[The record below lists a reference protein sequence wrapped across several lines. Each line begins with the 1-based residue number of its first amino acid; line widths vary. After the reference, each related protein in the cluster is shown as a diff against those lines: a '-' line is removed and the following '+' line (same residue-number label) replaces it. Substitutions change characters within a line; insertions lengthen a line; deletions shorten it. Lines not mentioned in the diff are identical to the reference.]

1 MILHILF
8 EAPVLI
14 TMWLLSDYQFITVM
28 SSHIIPSALR
38 VHRLMI
44 DKSATSD
51 MAVKSK
57 IRALTCIEERK
68 NVGKF
73 LLEKSLKHWGCLD
86 ARKLK
91 RGALHQ
97 CCNTRIV

>member
-1 MILHILF
+1 
-8 EAPVLI
+8 
-14 TMWLLSDYQFITVM
+14 MWLLSDYQFITVM

-73 LLEKSLKHWGCLD
+73 LLEKITE
-86 ARKLK
+86 
-91 RGALHQ
+91 ALGLLRCKKTQ
-97 CCNTRIV
+97 EGGTAPVL